1 MYAFSNFYVESL
13 ININVC
19 LCYKVPSIKVYIY
32 IGIYILMLD
41 RTTVC
46 LSYFNPCPYVCP
58 SSFPPI
64 RITFI
69 QQPKRL
75 IISSLSVCLSLCPSA
90 HPHVYPYIYKR
101 SYHAENVLFAQ
112 THFNLFY
119 ILSSMPKHAKNAKK
133 KLYIPQ
139 TYGQQKY

>member
-1 MYAFSNFYVESL
+1 
-13 ININVC
+13 
-19 LCYKVPSIKVYIY
+19 
-32 IGIYILMLD
+32 MLD
-41 RTTVC
+41 RPTVC

-75 IISSLSVCLSLCPSA
+75 IISSLFVCLSLCPSA

-119 ILSSMPKHAKNAKK
+119 ILSSMPKHAKKNAKCSTYNK
-133 KLYIPQ
+133 RMANKNTEKVYAYMFVARRYETKLI
-139 TYGQQKY
+139 TLL